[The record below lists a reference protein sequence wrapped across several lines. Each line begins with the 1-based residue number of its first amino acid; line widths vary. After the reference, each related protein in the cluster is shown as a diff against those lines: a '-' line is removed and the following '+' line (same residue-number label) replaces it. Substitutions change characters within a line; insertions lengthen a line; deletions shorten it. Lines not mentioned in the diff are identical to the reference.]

1 MIKNIQND
9 GKWPE
14 MAKLLTTTKQ
24 YLKLTNIRHM
34 AKIASNYQTWLERAQ
49 NDLIRKTWPKNDEKW
64 SKCTKVVKNTNNGK
78 NDPKPV
84 KLNLFRK
91 KYIKWHKMSQNHRY
105 FWSTFSLFGKNQD
118 FCAVFK
124 YLSCYSV
131 VIVLQ
136 CYSTLNVYVQI
147 FSLIFLYK
155 LLPYNFHVQVRTL
168 IVSLIR
174 SFPLLRLTRPL
185 P

>member
-1 MIKNIQND
+1 MIKNCQND

-14 MAKLLTTTKQ
+14 MAKLLITTEQ
-24 YLKLTNIRHM
+24 HLKLTNIRHM

-49 NDLIRKTWPKNDEKW
+49 NDLIRKTWPKNGEKW
-64 SKCTKVVKNTNNGK
+64 TKCTKVVKNTNNGK

-84 KLNLFRK
+84 KLNSFRK

-105 FWSTFSLFGKNQD
+105 FWSTFSLFSKNQD

-131 VIVLQ
+131 LRWT
-136 CYSTLNVYVQI
+136 CMCR
-147 FSLIFLYK
+147 FS
-155 LLPYNFHVQVRTL
+155 V
-168 IVSLIR
+168 
-174 SFPLLRLTRPL
+174 
-185 P
+185 